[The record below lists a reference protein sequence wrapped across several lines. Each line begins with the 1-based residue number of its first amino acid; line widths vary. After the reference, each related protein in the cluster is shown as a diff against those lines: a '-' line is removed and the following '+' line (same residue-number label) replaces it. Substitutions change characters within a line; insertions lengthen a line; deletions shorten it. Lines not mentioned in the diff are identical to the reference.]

1 LIINLTLGEILMAVN
16 LAIKYATQLDQIW
29 THASYTDNWINKKY
43 DFDGVDTV
51 KVYTV
56 TTVAPNDYNRAS
68 TGDRFGGNAELQDTI
83 ATYQLTKD
91 KSFKIAI
98 DRGNYEQQVRAKKAG
113 EVMRYEMNEQI
124 IPMIDADRLATA
136 AAGATAVSQAVSAGT
151 DAYQD
156 TLKLNEYLD
165 ECKAPLAGRVLFVTP
180 AEYTLIKTSITT
192 QVLASGY
199 NDKLVGKGF
208 VGELDGVPVV
218 KVPTSYF
225 PAGVKAILVHRDALL
240 GVRQVTE
247 TRIVTDSEFVSG
259 SILLGRFIFGSFILK
274 GKEKG
279 VASIVD

>member
-1 LIINLTLGEILMAVN
+1 MAVN
-16 LAIKYATQLDQIW
+16 LALKYASQLDQIW

-43 DFDGVDTV
+43 NFDGVDTV

-56 TTVAPNDYNRAS
+56 TSVAPGDYSRTS

-98 DRGNYEQQVRAKKAG
+98 DRGNFEQQMRAKKAG
-113 EVMRYEMNEQI
+113 EVMRIQMNEQI
-124 IPMIDADRLATA
+124 IPMIDKDRLATA
-136 AAGATAVSQAVSAGT
+136 AAGATAVSQAVTATT

-165 ECKAPLAGRVLFVTP
+165 EDKAPLEGRVLWVTP
-180 AEYTLIKTSITT
+180 AEYNLIKTAITT
-192 QVLASGY
+192 NILASGY

-225 PAGVKAILVHRDALL
+225 PAGVKAILCHRDALL

-259 SILLGRFIFGSFILK
+259 SILLGRFIFGSFILDAK
-274 GKEKG
+274 KKG
-279 VASIVD
+279 VASIVEGGSQS

>member
-1 LIINLTLGEILMAVN
+1 MPN
-16 LAIKYATQLDQIW
+16 LAIKYSSKLDQIW

-43 DFDGVDTV
+43 DFDGVATV

-56 TTVAPNDYNRAS
+56 TSVAPSDYSRTS

-83 ATYQLTKD
+83 ATYQLTND

-98 DRGNYEQQVRAKKAG
+98 DRGNYEQGMRAKKAG
-113 EVMRYEMNEQI
+113 EVMRIQMNEQI
-124 IPMIDADRLATA
+124 IPMIDKDRLATA
-136 AAGATAVSQAVSAGT
+136 AAGATAVSQAVTMTT

-156 TLKLNEYLD
+156 TLKLGEFLD
-165 ECKAPLAGRVLFVTP
+165 EAKAPLEGRVLFLTP
-180 AEYTLIKTSITT
+180 AEYNLVKTAITT
-192 QVLASGY
+192 EILASGY

-225 PAGVKAILVHRDALL
+225 PAGVKAIMVHRDSLL
-240 GVRQVTE
+240 GVRQITE
-247 TRIVTDSEFVSG
+247 TRIKTDSEFVSG

-274 GKEKG
+274 GKELG
-279 VASIVD
+279 VASIVDGSSQSS

>member
-1 LIINLTLGEILMAVN
+1 MAVN
-16 LAIKYATQLDQIW
+16 LATKYASQLDQIW

-56 TTVAPNDYNRAS
+56 TTVAPGDYSRTS
-68 TGDRFGGNAELQDTI
+68 TGDRFGGNNELQDTI
-83 ATYQLTKD
+83 ATYQIKND
-91 KSFKIAI
+91 KAFKIAI
-98 DRGNYEQQVRAKKAG
+98 DRGNYEQGMRAKKAG

-124 IPMIDADRLATA
+124 IPMIDKDRLATA
-136 AAGATAVSQAVSAGT
+136 TAGATAVSQSVTATA

-165 ECKAPLAGRVLFVTP
+165 ECKAPLEGRVLWVTP
-180 AEYTLIKTSITT
+180 AEYNLIKTAITT
-192 QVLASGY
+192 NILASGY

-225 PAGVKAILVHRDALL
+225 PAGVKAILCHRDSLL

-274 GKEKG
+274 GKENG
-279 VASIVD
+279 VAAIVDGSSVSS

>member
-1 LIINLTLGEILMAVN
+1 MPN
-16 LAIKYATQLDQIW
+16 LATKYASQLDQIW

-56 TTVAPNDYNRAS
+56 TTVAPSDYNRS
-68 TGDRFGGNAELQDTI
+68 GTGDRFGGNAELQDTV
-83 ATYQLTKD
+83 ATYQITKD

-98 DRGNYEQQVRAKKAG
+98 DRGNYEQQMRAKKAG
-113 EVMRYEMNEQI
+113 EVMKYEMNEQI
-124 IPMIDADRLATA
+124 IPMIDKDRLATV
-136 AAGATAVSQAVSAGT
+136 AAGAIAVSQAYTITT

-165 ECKAPLAGRVLFVTP
+165 ECKAPLEGRVLWVTP
-180 AEYTLIKTSITT
+180 AEYNKIKTAITT
-192 QVLASGY
+192 EILASGY

-225 PAGVKAILVHRDALL
+225 PAGFKCLIWHRDAVL
-240 GVRQVTE
+240 GVQQIKN
-247 TRIVTDSEFVSG
+247 TRIITDSELVDG
-259 SILLGRFIFGSFILK
+259 SILLGRFIYDTFVLN
-274 GKEKG
+274 GKKKG
-279 VASIVD
+279 VAAVTASGVSA

>member
-1 LIINLTLGEILMAVN
+1 MAVN
-16 LAIKYATQLDQIW
+16 LAQKYSSQLDQIW

-43 DFDGVDTV
+43 DFDGVNVV

-56 TTVAPNDYNRAS
+56 TSVAPGDYSRTS
-68 TGDRFGGNAELQDTI
+68 TGDRFGGNNELQDTI
-83 ATYQLTKD
+83 TTYTLTKD

-98 DRGNYEQQVRAKKAG
+98 DRGNYEQGMRAKKAG
-113 EVMRYEMNEQI
+113 EVMRIQMNEQI
-124 IPMIDADRLATA
+124 IPMIDQDRLDTAT
-136 AAGATAVSQAVSAGT
+136 AGATAVAQTVTAGV

-165 ECKAPLAGRVLFVTP
+165 ECKAPLEGRVLWVTP
-180 AEYTLIKTSITT
+180 AEYNLVKTAITT
-192 QVLASGY
+192 NILASGY

-225 PAGVKAILVHRDALL
+225 PTGVRAILCHRDSLL

-247 TRIVTDSEFVSG
+247 TRIITDSEFVSG

-279 VASIVD
+279 VAAIVEGGSVSS

>member
-1 LIINLTLGEILMAVN
+1 MAVN
-16 LAIKYATQLDQIW
+16 LATKYASQLDQLW

-43 DFDGVDTV
+43 DFDGVETV

-56 TTVAPNDYNRAS
+56 TTVAPGDYDRTS

-83 ATYQLTKD
+83 ATYTLKND

-98 DRGNYEQQVRAKKAG
+98 DRGNYEQGMRAKKAG

-124 IPMIDADRLATA
+124 IPMIDADRLAA
-136 AAGATAVSQAVSAGT
+136 AYTGAGAVNQVVAPTT

-165 ECKAPLAGRVLFVTP
+165 ECKAPLEGRVLWVTP
-180 AEYTLIKTSITT
+180 AEYNLIKTAITT
-192 QVLASGY
+192 NILASGY

-225 PAGVKAILVHRDALL
+225 PAGVKAILCHRDSLL
-240 GVRQVTE
+240 GARQVTE

-259 SILLGRFIFGSFILK
+259 SILLGRFIFGAFILK

-279 VASIVD
+279 VAAISDGDESES

>member
-1 LIINLTLGEILMAVN
+1 MAVN
-16 LAIKYATQLDQIW
+16 LAIKYAPQLDQIW

-98 DRGNYEQQVRAKKAG
+98 DRGNYEQGMRAKKAG

-136 AAGATAVSQAVSAGT
+136 AAGATAVSQAITMGT
-151 DAYQD
+151 DFYQD
-156 TLKLNEYLD
+156 VLHAGEFLD
-165 ECKAPLAGRVLFVTP
+165 EVKAPLSGRVLFITP
-180 AEYTLIKTSITT
+180 DGYTRVKTAITT
-192 QVLASGY
+192 EILASGY

-225 PAGVKAILVHRDALL
+225 PAGVKAILVHRDTLL

-279 VASIVD
+279 VASIVDGTSVSS

>member
-1 LIINLTLGEILMAVN
+1 MPN
-16 LAIKYATQLDQIW
+16 LALKYADQLDQQF
-29 THASYTDNWINKKY
+29 THASYTDKWINKKY
-43 DFDGVDTV
+43 SFDGVDTC

-83 ATYQLTKD
+83 ATYQITKD

-98 DRGNYEQQVRAKKAG
+98 DRGNFEQQMRAKKAG

-124 IPMIDADRLATA
+124 IPMIDKDRLATA
-136 AAGATAVSQAVSAGT
+136 TAGAIAVTQYVVPTT

-165 ECKAPLAGRVLFVTP
+165 ECKAPLEGRVLWVTP
-180 AEYTLIKTSITT
+180 AEYNLIKTAITT
-192 QVLASGY
+192 NVLASGY

-225 PAGVKAILVHRDALL
+225 PTGVKAIICHRDALL

-247 TRIVTDSEFVSG
+247 TRIITDSEFVSG

-279 VASIVD
+279 VAAIVDGSAISS

>member
-1 LIINLTLGEILMAVN
+1 MAVN
-16 LAIKYATQLDQIW
+16 LATKYASQLDQIW

-43 DFDGVDTV
+43 DFDGVETV

-56 TTVAPNDYNRAS
+56 TTVAPSDYSRTS

-83 ATYQLTKD
+83 ATYTLTND

-98 DRGNYEQQVRAKKAG
+98 DRGNYEQGMRAKKAG

-136 AAGATAVSQAVSAGT
+136 AAGAVAVSQAVNASS
-151 DAYQD
+151 DAYVD
-156 TLKLNEYLD
+156 TLALGAHLD
-165 ECKAPLAGRVLFVTP
+165 EAKAPLEGRVLWVTP
-180 AEYTLIKTSITT
+180 TEYNAIKQKITT
-192 QVLASGY
+192 TILASGY

-225 PAGVKAILVHRDALL
+225 PAGVKAIMCHRDTLL
-240 GVRQVTE
+240 GARQVTE
-247 TRIVTDSEFVSG
+247 TRIITDSEFVSG

-274 GKEKG
+274 GKEHG
-279 VASIVD
+279 VAAIVDGSYASS

>member
-1 LIINLTLGEILMAVN
+1 MAVN
-16 LAIKYATQLDQIW
+16 LALKYSSKLDQIW

-43 DFDGVDTV
+43 DFDGVSTV

-56 TTVAPNDYNRAS
+56 TSVAPTDYNRSS

-83 ATYQLTKD
+83 ATYQLTND

-98 DRGNYEQQVRAKKAG
+98 DRGNYEQGMRAKKAG
-113 EVMRYEMNEQI
+113 EVMRIQMNEQI
-124 IPMIDADRLATA
+124 IPMIDKDRLATA
-136 AAGATAVSQAVSAGT
+136 AAGATAVSQAVSMT
-151 DAYQD
+151 SDAYVD
-156 TLKLNEYLD
+156 VLTANAFLD
-165 ECKAPLAGRVLFVTP
+165 EAKAPLEGRVLFVTP
-180 AEYTLIKTSITT
+180 GEYNAIKEKITT
-192 QVLASGY
+192 NILASGY

-225 PAGVKAILVHRDALL
+225 PAGVKAIVLHRDALL

-247 TRIVTDSEFVSG
+247 TRIVTDSELVSG

-274 GKEKG
+274 GKELG
-279 VASIVD
+279 VASIVDGSSQS

>member
-1 LIINLTLGEILMAVN
+1 MAVN
-16 LAIKYATQLDQIW
+16 LATKYASQLDQIW

-56 TTVAPNDYNRAS
+56 TTVAPGDYSRTS
-68 TGDRFGGNAELQDTI
+68 TGDRFGGNNELQDTI
-83 ATYQLTKD
+83 ATYQIKND
-91 KSFKIAI
+91 KAFKIAI
-98 DRGNYEQQVRAKKAG
+98 DRGNYEQGMRAKKAG

-124 IPMIDADRLATA
+124 IPMIDKDRLATA
-136 AAGATAVSQAVSAGT
+136 TAGATAVSQSVTATT

-165 ECKAPLAGRVLFVTP
+165 ECKAPLEGRVLWVTP
-180 AEYTLIKTSITT
+180 AEYNLIKTAITT
-192 QVLASGY
+192 NILASGY

-225 PAGVKAILVHRDALL
+225 PAGVKAILCHRDSLL

-274 GKEKG
+274 GKENG
-279 VASIVD
+279 VAAIVDGGSVSS

>member
-1 LIINLTLGEILMAVN
+1 MPN
-16 LAIKYATQLDQIW
+16 LALKYSSKLDQIW

-43 DFDGVDTV
+43 DFDGVATV

-56 TTVAPNDYNRAS
+56 TSVAPSDYSRTS

-83 ATYQLTKD
+83 STYQLTKD

-98 DRGNYEQQVRAKKAG
+98 DRGNYEQGMRAKKAG
-113 EVMRYEMNEQI
+113 EVMRIEMNEQI
-124 IPMIDADRLATA
+124 IPMIDKDRLATA
-136 AAGATAVSQAVSAGT
+136 AAGATAVSQAVAMTS
-151 DAYQD
+151 DAYVD
-156 TLKLNEYLD
+156 VLNANAFLD
-165 ECKAPLAGRVLFVTP
+165 EAKAPLDGRVLFVTP
-180 AEYTLIKTSITT
+180 GEYNAIKEKITT
-192 QVLASGY
+192 NILASGY

-225 PAGVKAILVHRDALL
+225 PAGVKAIVLHRDALL

-247 TRIVTDSEFVSG
+247 TRIITDSEFVSG

-274 GKEKG
+274 GKELG
-279 VASIVD
+279 VASIVDGSSQSS

>member
-1 LIINLTLGEILMAVN
+1 MAVN
-16 LAIKYATQLDQIW
+16 LATKYASQLDQIW

-43 DFDGVDTV
+43 DFDGVDTC
-51 KVYTV
+51 KVYTA
-56 TTVAPNDYNRAS
+56 TSVAPTDYNRAG

-83 ATYQLTKD
+83 ATYQLKND

-98 DRGNYEQQVRAKKAG
+98 DRGNYEQGMRAKKAG
-113 EVMRYEMNEQI
+113 EVMRIEMNEQI
-124 IPMIDADRLATA
+124 IPMIDADRLKTA
-136 AAGATAVSQAVSAGT
+136 ATGATTVSQAIASTT

-165 ECKAPLAGRVLFVTP
+165 ECKAPLEGRVLWVTP
-180 AEYTLIKTSITT
+180 AEYNLIKTAITT
-192 QVLASGY
+192 NILASGY

-225 PAGVKAILVHRDALL
+225 PAGVKAILCHRDALL

-247 TRIVTDSEFVSG
+247 TRIITDSEFVSG

-279 VASIVD
+279 VAAIIDGGESES

>member
-1 LIINLTLGEILMAVN
+1 MAVN
-16 LAIKYATQLDQIW
+16 LALKYESQLDQIW
-29 THASYTDNWINKKY
+29 THASYTDNWVNKKY
-43 DFDGVDTV
+43 NFDGVDTV

-56 TTVAPNDYNRAS
+56 TSVAPGDYSRTS

-83 ATYQLTKD
+83 ATYQLVKD

-98 DRGNYEQQVRAKKAG
+98 DRGNFEQGMRAKKAG
-113 EVMRYEMNEQI
+113 EVMRIQMNEQI

-136 AAGATAVSQAVSAGT
+136 AAGATAVSQSVTATS

-165 ECKAPLAGRVLFVTP
+165 ECKAPLAGRVLWVTP
-180 AEYTLIKTSITT
+180 AEYNLVKTAITT
-192 QVLASGY
+192 NILASGY

-225 PAGVKAILVHRDALL
+225 PTGVKAILCHRDSLL
-240 GVRQVTE
+240 GVRQITE
-247 TRIVTDSEFVSG
+247 TRIITDSEFVSG
-259 SILLGRFIFGSFILK
+259 SILLGRFIFGSFVLK

-279 VASIVD
+279 VAAIVDGGSQS

>member
-1 LIINLTLGEILMAVN
+1 MAVN
-16 LAIKYATQLDQIW
+16 LALKYASQLDQIW

-43 DFDGVDTV
+43 NFDGVETV

-56 TTVAPNDYNRAS
+56 TTVAPTDYSRTS

-83 ATYQLTKD
+83 ATYTLTKD

-98 DRGNYEQQVRAKKAG
+98 DRGNYEQGMRAKKAG
-113 EVMRYEMNEQI
+113 EVMRYQMNEQI

-136 AAGATAVSQAVSAGT
+136 AAGATAVSQAVTATT

-165 ECKAPLAGRVLFVTP
+165 ECKAPLEGRVLWVTP
-180 AEYTLIKTSITT
+180 AEYNLIKTAITT
-192 QVLASGY
+192 NILASGY

-225 PAGVKAILVHRDALL
+225 PAGVKAILCHRDSLL
-240 GVRQVTE
+240 GARQVTE
-247 TRIVTDSEFVSG
+247 TRIITDSEFVSG

-279 VASIVD
+279 VAAIVDGTAVSS

>member
-1 LIINLTLGEILMAVN
+1 MAVN
-16 LAIKYATQLDQIW
+16 LALKYSSQLDQIW

-56 TTVAPNDYNRAS
+56 TSVVPGDYSRTS
-68 TGDRFGGNAELQDTI
+68 TGDRFGGNTELQDTI
-83 ATYQLTKD
+83 KTYTVGND

-98 DRGNYEQQVRAKKAG
+98 DRGNYEQGMRAKKAG
-113 EVMRYEMNEQI
+113 EVMRIQMNEQV
-124 IPMIDADRLATA
+124 IPMIDKNRLAVA
-136 AAGATAVSQAVSAGT
+136 AAGATAVSQAITAGT

-156 TLKLNEYLD
+156 ILKANEYLD
-165 ECKAPLAGRVLFVTP
+165 ECKAPLEGRVLFVTP
-180 AEYTLIKTSITT
+180 AEYTLIKTAITT
-192 QVLASGY
+192 NIQSPSY

-225 PAGVKAILVHRDALL
+225 PAGVLAILVHRDALL

-247 TRIVTDSEFVSG
+247 TRIITDSELVSG
-259 SILLGRFIFGSFILK
+259 SVLLGRFIFDSFILE
-274 GKEKG
+274 GKKLG
-279 VASIVD
+279 VASVVDGTHASS